1 MCASND
7 VNVCIERNECVYQT
21 KRVYISNEK
30 KEQWRLNDNR
40 KSAVRRINND
50 SSI

>member
-1 MCASND
+1 MCASNE
-7 VNVCIERNECVYQT
+7 VSVCI
-21 KRVYISNEK
+21 KRK